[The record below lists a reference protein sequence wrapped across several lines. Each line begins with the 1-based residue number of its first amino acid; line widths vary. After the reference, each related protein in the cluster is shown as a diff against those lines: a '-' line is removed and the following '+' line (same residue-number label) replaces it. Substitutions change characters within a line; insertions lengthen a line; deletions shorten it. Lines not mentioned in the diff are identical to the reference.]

1 MPPIC
6 SSSRDFTLSVT
17 CATPFDLALAVVL
30 SLSSCVILVKREDSV
45 GQLSNLCHSS
55 RTDIQRPVNKP
66 SVAVGAVLRA
76 WTTART
82 LVRVVSSADW
92 ATHRLSSFPSS
103 IWTQPS
109 AKMIEAVHKWSGLVN
124 TATIART
131 PAIAQMMF
139 RLNFFSMSLCFLLG
153 VVDYVACFGYFLGA

>member
-1 MPPIC
+1 MFMLC
-6 SSSRDFTLSVT
+6 HRFVSCWNLALSVAS
-17 CATPFDLALAVVL
+17 ATPFDLALTVVL
-30 SLSSCVILVKREDSV
+30 SLGSCIVLVKREDAI
-45 GQLSNLCHSS
+45 GKFSNLCHSAGV
-55 RTDIQRPVNKP
+55 DVQRPVHQP
-66 SVAVGAVLRA
+66 SVAVGAVLRS

-82 LVRVVSSADW
+82 LISIVSSADR

-131 PAIAQMMF
+131 PATAQMMF
-139 RLNFFSMSLCFLLG
+139 RLNVFSMLLCLYL
-153 VVDYVACFGYFLGA
+153 V